1 MKKISFKAISVLL
14 VATLL
19 FSISIPAIAVEND
32 YEIVSPYEDVEWG
45 VTNEYKGKD
54 RKSVV

>member
-45 VTNEYKGKD
+45 VTNEYKGNLHTH
-54 RKSVV
+54 